1 MPTQCSPDL
10 FGFAP
15 VEGRDVVAA
24 FDGGAITSEAGALL
38 LGATDRALCLVQRFA
53 ACFVDR
59 RRPELIEHAVA
70 TLVGQHVFGLALGYE
85 DLIDHGELRHDPV
98 LAAPADKLA
107 AKRTDCAPLAGKSTL
122 NRAVPTRY
130 PKISHDPAQVRA
142 RWPRVRIL
150 LRADSGFAREEI
162 MA

>member
-1 MPTQCSPDL
+1 
-10 FGFAP
+10 
-15 VEGRDVVAA
+15 
-24 FDGGAITSEAGALL
+24 
-38 LGATDRALCLVQRFA
+38 
-53 ACFVDR
+53 
-59 RRPELIEHAVA
+59 
-70 TLVGQHVFGLALGYE
+70 VFGLALGYE